1 MNLFGVKIMNP
12 KFSCFSFYISEK
24 RNKTK
29 FEFRSLIINLAKWII
44 MKDVP
49 AWELRLMH
57 YDYIKENT
65 RE

>member
-1 MNLFGVKIMNP
+1 LLGVKPRNP
-12 KFSCFSFYISEK
+12 KFSCFSFQLSQK
-24 RNKTK
+24 HNKSS

-44 MKDVP
+44 MKNVP
-49 AWELRLMH
+49 ARELKLMH